1 MLNRHLPFFLL
12 ILLGAA
18 FPDAFA
24 RVFRPTD
31 DIGGVINRYVEVV
44 EVIPCLRTA
53 RIADPSIALAAGDR
67 VVMIQMKGARISEAN
82 DSTFGALLDL
92 GGAGNVEYLVVERIS
107 SDSVFFTTPWV
118 HTYNVAGAVQL
129 VRVAVYEDAH
139 VTSPVIPQPWNGRTG
154 GVVALDVTKT
164 LVLDAEIRASGM
176 GFRAGRVSQVK
187 DICDARKW
195 SSPFTTGEGGEKG
208 EGIATYTVVDDYA
221 AKGSAANG
229 AGGGNGANAG
239 GGGGANGGNGGNGG
253 DASDKCTPYVGAGG
267 RAGAGLAGY
276 VPQQRLFMG
285 GGGGGGHQ
293 NDLQG
298 TSGARG
304 GGIVMIRTGNILT
317 SAATIS
323 SIGES
328 VRDTSAWRN
337 GKALEPGDGA
347 GGGGAGGSVYIE
359 ATRIIG
365 PVTVNVRG
373 GDGGNVGARYQPAGP
388 GGGGSGGVVVLA
400 ASYPSLTVL
409 AAGGKPGVHTSFET
423 AANVYRRPWGATAG
437 DSGIVVPSFTWKT
450 PSNPQISVTGGGS
463 ICDGDSLTL
472 TASEGFAGYRWS
484 TGQTGRSIVARTG
497 GRYDVFATDSSGC
510 TRPPV
515 GTDVVVRSTRVSIDR
530 AVNFGITE
538 VGIVLKSSCM
548 IRNLGTERV
557 TVSSIS
563 VPNDVRLVGPLPP
576 FDIDVSDSVRIELE
590 FLAPRV
596 MVHSD
601 SIQVGISA
609 PCAASVVSMTN
620 ATVTGERVMF
630 LLPQV
635 FIDGP
640 GFPGVIPIRLRM
652 DSPTPPIQGATLR
665 MVVQIDRR
673 LFSFDSVTQGQLLGT
688 VIDPATSILNIELE
702 FASID
707 VTSAEAVITEISG
720 IGLLSA
726 LSECPITVSQVTWV
740 RAKGSP
746 VSRSDT
752 GRLTVGSSCN
762 RGDRPVRFLDDA
774 VMSIRPVPADD
785 VVHICGLAAQTT
797 PVEWTLLST
806 TGEAIMCGRSE
817 PLNDVVS
824 IDTRRCAP
832 GQYLL
837 MLSAQG
843 ASTLRSLIIQR

>member
-1 MLNRHLPFFLL
+1 MVNRLLSAFLL
-12 ILLGAA
+12 LLLGAA
-18 FPDAFA
+18 CPDAFA
-24 RVFRPTD
+24 KVYGPAD
-31 DIGGVINRYVEVV
+31 DISGVINRYTEVV
-44 EVIPCLRTA
+44 EVIPCLRTV
-53 RIADPSIALAAGDR
+53 RIADPSISLAAGDR

-92 GGAGNVEYLVVERIS
+92 GGAGNVEYLVVERVS

-139 VTSPVIPQPWNGRTG
+139 VISPVVPQPWNGRTG

-187 DICDARKW
+187 DFCDARKW
-195 SSPFTTGEGGEKG
+195 SSPFTSGEGGEKG
-208 EGIATYTVVDDYA
+208 EGIVTYARTDDYA
-221 AKGSAANG
+221 AKGAAANG

-253 DASDKCTPYVGAGG
+253 DASDKCTPYAGAGG
-267 RAGAGLAGY
+267 RAGTGCAGY

-298 TSGARG
+298 TSGTRG

-317 SAATIS
+317 SAATIVS
-323 SIGES
+323 VGES

-347 GGGGAGGSVYIE
+347 GGGGAGGSVYLE

-388 GGGGSGGVVVLA
+388 GGGGSGGVVVLTS
-400 ASYPSLTVL
+400 SYPSLTVL

-437 DSGIVVPSFTWKT
+437 DSGVIISAFTWKT
-450 PSNPQISVTGGGS
+450 PSNPPLSVSGGGS

-484 TGQTGRSIVARTG
+484 TGQTGRSIVTRSG
-497 GRYDVFATDSSGC
+497 GRYDVYATDSSGC
-510 TRPPV
+510 IRPPV
-515 GTDVVVRSTRVSIDR
+515 GADVVVRSTQVLIDR
-530 AVNFGITE
+530 AINFGTTE
-538 VGIVLKSSCM
+538 VGIVLKSSCV
-548 IRNLGTERV
+548 IRNLGSERV
-557 TVSSIS
+557 SVSSIA
-563 VPNDVRLVGPLPP
+563 VPTDVRLVSPLPP
-576 FDIDVSDSVRIELE
+576 FDIAVADSMRIELE

-601 SIQVGISA
+601 SMQVNISA
-609 PCAASVVSMTN
+609 PCAASVASTTN

-630 LLPQV
+630 LLPEV
-635 FIDGP
+635 AIAGP
-640 GFPGVIPIRLRM
+640 GFPGVVPIRLRM
-652 DSPTPPIQGATLR
+652 DSPTPPIQGAQLR
-665 MVVQIDRR
+665 IVVQLDGR
-673 LFSFDSVTQGQLLGT
+673 LFEFDTITQGRLVGA
-688 VIDPATSILNIELE
+688 VIDPITSALSIEVE

-707 VTSAEAVITEISG
+707 VSSSDVVITEISG
-720 IGLLSA
+720 KGLLSA
-726 LSECPITVSQVTWV
+726 VSECPITIAQATWV
-740 RAKGSP
+740 RSQGSP
-746 VSRSDT
+746 VSRADT

-774 VMSIRPVPADD
+774 VVSVRPVPADD
-785 VVHICGLAAQTT
+785 AVQISGIPIQST
-797 PVEWTLLST
+797 PIVWSIVST
-806 TGEAIMCGRSE
+806 TGETIIRGSSE
-817 PLNDVVS
+817 SQCEEVS
-824 IDTRRCAP
+824 IDIRGCAP

-837 MLSAQG
+837 MLTSHG
-843 ASTLRSLIIQR
+843 SSIHRPLIIQR

>member
-1 MLNRHLPFFLL
+1 MVNRLLSAFLL
-12 ILLGAA
+12 FLLGAA
-18 FPDAFA
+18 CPDAFA
-24 RVFRPTD
+24 TACCPTD

-44 EVIPCLRTA
+44 EVIPCLRLV
-53 RIADPSIALAAGDR
+53 RIADPSIALASGDR
-67 VVMIQMKGARISEAN
+67 IVMIQMKGARISEAN

-107 SDSVFFTTPWV
+107 SDSVFFATPWV
-118 HTYNVAGAVQL
+118 HTYNVSGALQL

-139 VTSPVIPQPWNGRTG
+139 VISPIVPQPWNGRTG
-154 GVVALDVTKT
+154 GVIAIDVTKT

-187 DICDARKW
+187 DFCDARKW
-195 SSPFTTGEGGEKG
+195 SSPFTSGEGGEKG
-208 EGIATYTVVDDYA
+208 EGIVTYSVAVDYA
-221 AKGSAANG
+221 AKGSAANA

-253 DASDKCTPYVGAGG
+253 DASDKCTPFVGAGG

-317 SAATIS
+317 SAASIS
-323 SIGES
+323 SMGES

-347 GGGGAGGSVYIE
+347 GGGGAGGSVYLE

-388 GGGGSGGVVVLA
+388 GGGGSGGVVVLT
-400 ASYPSLTVL
+400 SSFPSLTVL
-409 AAGGKPGVHTSFET
+409 AAGGRPGVHTSFET

-437 DSGIVVPSFTWKT
+437 DSGTIFPAFTWKI
-450 PSNPQISVTGGGS
+450 PSNPQISVTGGGL
-463 ICDGDSLTL
+463 ICEGDSLTL

-484 TGQTGRSIVARTG
+484 TGQTGRSIVARRG

-515 GTDVVVRSTRVSIDR
+515 GADVVVRSTRVVIDS
-530 AVNFGITE
+530 AVNFGTTE
-538 VGIVLKSSCM
+538 VGIVLQNTCM
-548 IRNLGTERV
+548 IRNRGSERV
-557 TVSSIS
+557 TVSSIV
-563 VPNDVRLVGPLPP
+563 VPTDVRLVSPLPP
-576 FDIDVSDSVRIELE
+576 FDIAAADSVGIDVE
-590 FLAPRV
+590 FIAPRV
-596 MVHSD
+596 MVHTD
-601 SIQVGISA
+601 SIRVGISA
-609 PCAASVVSMTN
+609 PCAASAVSVTN

-630 LLPQV
+630 LLPEV
-635 FIDGP
+635 TIAGP
-640 GFPGVIPIRLRM
+640 GSPGGVPIRLRM
-652 DSPTPPIQGATLR
+652 DSPTPPIQGAQLR
-665 MVVQIDRR
+665 LVVQLDGR
-673 LFSFDSVTQGQLLGT
+673 LFEFDTITQGRLVGA
-688 VIDPATSILNIELE
+688 VIDPSTSALSVEVE

-707 VTSAEAVITEISG
+707 VSSSDVVITEISG
-720 IGLLSA
+720 TGLLSA
-726 LSECPITVSQVTWV
+726 VSECPITIAKATWM
-740 RAKGSP
+740 RPKGSP
-746 VSRSDT
+746 VSRADT

-774 VMSIRPVPADD
+774 VMMVRPVPADD
-785 VVHICGLAAQTT
+785 VVQISGLEAQST
-797 PVEWTLLST
+797 PLEWTLLST
-806 TGEAIMCGRSE
+806 TGETIMCGRSE
-817 PLNDVVS
+817 PHSDVVS
-824 IDTRRCAP
+824 IDIRRCAP

-837 MLSAQG
+837 MLTAQG
-843 ASTLRSLIIQR
+843 ASTLRSVIIQR